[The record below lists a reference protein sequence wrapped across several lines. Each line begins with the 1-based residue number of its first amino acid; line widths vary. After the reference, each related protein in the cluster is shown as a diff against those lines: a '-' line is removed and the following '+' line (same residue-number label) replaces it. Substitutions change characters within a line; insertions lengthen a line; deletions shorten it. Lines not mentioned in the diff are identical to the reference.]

1 MEHYFSFHWFTCRLY
16 CYYYFFFEKV
26 MLLLGKD
33 WGVIFP
39 SIVSHAGYV
48 IWISFRTCS
57 KSFALLSMIVGCS
70 WKLVKKQK
78 ICGRLWL
85 FSTSTDNFYPCLCI
99 MSPHK
104 SGLGESSA
112 SFWFVINNIQWYCF
126 KLLRLVH
133 LERSHSFFFYEFK
146 SHS

>member
-1 MEHYFSFHWFTCRLY
+1 MNKLVLIAIKIGAL
-16 CYYYFFFEKV
+16 FFLPLIH
-26 MLLLGKD
+26 MQAILLLFFVLRKLCCYCSKD
-33 WGVIFP
+33 WAIIFS

-85 FSTSTDNFYPCLCI
+85 FSTSTDNFYPGLYI
-99 MSPHK
+99 IPLHK
-104 SGLGESSA
+104 SGLGESGA
-112 SFWFVINNIQWYCF
+112 YFWFVINNQWYCF
-126 KLLRLVH
+126 KLLI
-133 LERSHSFFFYEFK
+133 
-146 SHS
+146 